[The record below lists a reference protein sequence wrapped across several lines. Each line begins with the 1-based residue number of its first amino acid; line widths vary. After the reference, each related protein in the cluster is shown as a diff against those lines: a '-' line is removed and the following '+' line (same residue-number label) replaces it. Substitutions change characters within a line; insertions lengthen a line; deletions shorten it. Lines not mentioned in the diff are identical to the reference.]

1 MVSPLASR
9 WISSGQKL
17 SIGDEIY
24 KSSMAFLFPIT
35 FMDWIWNPRLT
46 VEFVIFW
53 INFPIGFFVIAQS
66 VGEAAFHSIELAWS
80 ELKPFFSK
88 VPRFR
93 NDLSHSFFILTRK
106 LSLSTITWKKSH
118 GRSLFYQTWN
128 IQKRREN

>member
-1 MVSPLASR
+1 MDIKWTKAEL
-9 WISSGQKL
+9 
-17 SIGDEIY
+17 GDEIY

-80 ELKPFFSK
+80 ELKPFFFQS
-88 VPRFR
+88 PPF
-93 NDLSHSFFILTRK
+93 
-106 LSLSTITWKKSH
+106 
-118 GRSLFYQTWN
+118 
-128 IQKRREN
+128 